1 MAIVLDINFLSNEL
15 MGIDTIESF
24 LKKYNVKI
32 VSINSIDNWMWDNE
46 KEIGSLMQ
54 IAKVLNNCQ
63 IVIIKLKH
71 PLMKDLGI
79 FIEKVENL
87 YLYTVW
93 MNTEGYPMLDCD
105 AITSENRKYFEN
117 IFSIVLKIR
126 ENNKNTFEAAAIGL
140 ETDIHYSK
148 DILDMIQKSKNV
160 LVWIFNQDVELN
172 QKMAGYEI
180 KRINGIKILEKINS
194 NLTSLSTPQIPGNRP
209 YKKAA
214 GIGLVPKADND
225 CTDCGL
231 CARQCPA
238 QAISK
243 ENPKVTDSKKCISC
257 MRCIAVC
264 PQRAR
269 SVSKTLLAAGSMKL
283 KKACSGY
290 KENELF
296 L

>member
-15 MGIDTIESF
+15 MDIDTIESF

-54 IAKVLNNCQ
+54 IAKVLSNCQ

-79 FIEKVENL
+79 FIEKVENM

-117 IFSIVLKIR
+117 IFSIVSKMK
-126 ENNKNTFEAAAIGL
+126 ENNTSIFEAAAIGL

-160 LVWIFNQDVELN
+160 LAWIFNQDVELN
-172 QKMAGYEI
+172 QKMDGYEM
-180 KRINGIKILEKINS
+180 KRINGIKIVEKI
-194 NLTSLSTPQIPGNRP
+194 
-209 YKKAA
+209 K
-214 GIGLVPKADND
+214 D
-225 CTDCGL
+225 
-231 CARQCPA
+231 
-238 QAISK
+238 
-243 ENPKVTDSKKCISC
+243 
-257 MRCIAVC
+257 
-264 PQRAR
+264 
-269 SVSKTLLAAGSMKL
+269 
-283 KKACSGY
+283 
-290 KENELF
+290 
-296 L
+296 